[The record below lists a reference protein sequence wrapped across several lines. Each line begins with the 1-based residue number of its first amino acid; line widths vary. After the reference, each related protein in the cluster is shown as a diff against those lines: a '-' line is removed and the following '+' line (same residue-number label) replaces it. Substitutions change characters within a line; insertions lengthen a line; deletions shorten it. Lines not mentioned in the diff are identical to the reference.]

1 MIATPALV
9 VTLWLGWF
17 LGSPLF
23 TNTTVDEAFPFA
35 VYATMPHYIG
45 IEDVEA
51 AMAGMAKVEP
61 PVNEEMPDMVKASP
75 VQSGGAAASP
85 TPENPVAGATT
96 APGSNETSIQLG
108 PVILKSGEFRD
119 AGSFHKGTGVA
130 TIYMGADGT
139 RLLRFEGFK
148 VTNGP
153 DLHVVLSP
161 YGGPDEKGA
170 KCRKADLEKMQTL
183 HDQYGIV

>member
-35 VYATMPHYIG
+35 VNATMPHYMG

-51 AMAGMAKVEP
+51 AMAGMAKVE
-61 PVNEEMPDMVKASP
+61 SP

-85 TPENPVAGATT
+85 TPEKPVAGATT

-108 PVILKSGEFRD
+108 PVILKSGEFQD

>member
-1 MIATPALV
+1 M
-9 VTLWLGWF
+9 WLGWF

-35 VYATMPHYIG
+35 VNATMPHYIG

-51 AMAGMAKVEP
+51 AMAGMAKVE
-61 PVNEEMPDMVKASP
+61 SP

-85 TPENPVAGATT
+85 TLENPVDGAAT

>member
-9 VTLWLGWF
+9 VTLWLGWS

-23 TNTTVDEAFPFA
+23 TNTTVDEVFPFS
-35 VYATMPHYIG
+35 VNATMAPYMG
-45 IEDVEA
+45 IEGVET
-51 AMAGMAKVEP
+51 AMAGMAKVE
-61 PVNEEMPDMVKASP
+61 SP

-85 TPENPVAGATT
+85 TPENPVDGATT
-96 APGSNETSIQLG
+96 APGSNETLIQLG
-108 PVILKSGEFRD
+108 PVILKSGEFQD

-130 TIYMGADGT
+130 IIYMGADGT
-139 RLLRFEGFK
+139 RLLRLEDFK

-170 KCRKADLEKMQTL
+170 KCRKADLEKIPTL
-183 HDQYGIV
+183 YDQYGIV

>member
-9 VTLWLGWF
+9 ATLWLGWS

-35 VYATMPHYIG
+35 VNATMPHYIG

-51 AMAGMAKVEP
+51 AMAGMAKVE
-61 PVNEEMPDMVKASP
+61 SP

-85 TPENPVAGATT
+85 TPENPVDGATT

-108 PVILKSGEFRD
+108 PVILKSGEFQD

-130 TIYMGADGT
+130 TIYMGADGDT
-139 RLLRFEGFK
+139 VASLRGLQGHQRARPPRCAFTIRWPG
-148 VTNGP
+148 
-153 DLHVVLSP
+153 
-161 YGGPDEKGA
+161 
-170 KCRKADLEKMQTL
+170 
-183 HDQYGIV
+183 